1 MKTHSPV
8 AHTCRVGFAALAC
21 LALLAG
27 CAAAPGSTDTPTE
40 TPTTAPD
47 GGSNVGVP
55 VTDYGTF
62 VFDSSPFADPVIE
75 GGIVPGD
82 EFEERYYVTTITSAD
97 GTDRFNRTLLPSDA
111 GEFVDNVSYVD
122 ASLVVIQAFP
132 ASSVPDYRVESVHRD
147 GPTLVVSINDS
158 SASGTTDVTVETVL
172 LRVPGE
178 DPDGVVVTTEEG
190 DTFDT
195 GVGYQ
200 RRRPSQGK
208 SDASGC
214 NSFTH
219 QSLPSEDTDP
229 VRLDSQSEFSRT
241 YSHQYDDGADHDEH
255 QRDCREGDPGLAGDR
270 PGVGVAGQIEQDTQD
285 TQQDAE
291 HEQPVTVHLVVR
303 GRLRDPVSIPP
314 DHDVRVCPVSGHNT
328 DPISLSIYKG
338 RSGCP

>member
-200 RRRPSQGK
+200 RRRPSQGE
-208 SDASGC
+208 SDTGGC

-219 QSLPSEDTDP
+219 TVGHKFVTSVPPVGDETSKIPSVWILNPSFHVLTATSMTTGPIMMSTSATAERAIPASPGTDP
-229 VRLDSQSEFSRT
+229 
-241 YSHQYDDGADHDEH
+241 G
-255 QRDCREGDPGLAGDR
+255 
-270 PGVGVAGQIEQDTQD
+270 
-285 TQQDAE
+285 
-291 HEQPVTVHLVVR
+291 
-303 GRLRDPVSIPP
+303 
-314 DHDVRVCPVSGHNT
+314 SG
-328 DPISLSIYKG
+328 
-338 RSGCP
+338 